1 MADYKA
7 IVTGGAKG
15 IGHGITSALLEAGG
29 KVYMYK
35 SRIYKFISCVILLIP
50 SMVTRQRRLEAL
62 PRHAL

>member
-50 SMVTRQRRLEAL
+50 SMVTRF
-62 PRHAL
+62 P